1 VDLLKSYLE
10 RYWPDHDGEY
20 EAVARGGGT
29 YCGTYGPKDI
39 ASSFLMFLDY
49 FMPNKVICGSGTEK
63 AAPRVIRKL
72 ARWLVARGYDPDADY
87 AVG

>member
-1 VDLLKSYLE
+1 
-10 RYWPDHDGEY
+10 
-20 EAVARGGGT
+20 
-29 YCGTYGPKDI
+29 
-39 ASSFLMFLDY
+39 MFLNY
-49 FMPNKVICGSGTEK
+49 YMPNKVICGSGTGK